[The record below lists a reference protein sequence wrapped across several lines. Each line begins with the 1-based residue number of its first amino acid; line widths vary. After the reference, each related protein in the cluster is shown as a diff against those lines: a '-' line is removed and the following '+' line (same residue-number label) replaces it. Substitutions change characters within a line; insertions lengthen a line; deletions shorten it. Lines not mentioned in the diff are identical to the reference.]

1 MLFSNKKKKKIT
13 WLQNSNATSFDKSKV
28 HVQLPHIHIMQE
40 ETRILQTEH
49 KVQNFLKLLIIGFI
63 NVFKTSSVTK
73 ATVPDRIIRGGK
85 RKRN

>member
-1 MLFSNKKKKKIT
+1 M
-13 WLQNSNATSFDKSKV
+13 
-28 HVQLPHIHIMQE
+28 QLPHIQIMQK

-73 ATVPDRIIRGGK
+73 TTVPDRIIWEK
-85 RKRN
+85 KEEKEIKID